1 LIDVKVL
8 KIFEFTSDRKMMT
21 VVVEIDSKIYA
32 FVKGADISVEPL
44 CYLSEDDQ
52 VTLDD
57 LDDFAEKGLRTLAY
71 AFKEIGPYE
80 NLDDLTVESVEC
92 NLTLLGV
99 TGVEDMLQDDVKKCI
114 TDFKEA
120 GCKVWILTGD
130 KGATAYQIGISC
142 GVLNPQLREICQIEQ
157 ISELTCAEIW
167 KEKDIL
173 KDVLISG

>member
-1 LIDVKVL
+1 VL

-21 VVVEIDSKIYA
+21 VVVEINSKVFA
-32 FVKGADISVEPL
+32 FVKGADTSVEPL
-44 CYLSEDDQ
+44 CLLSKEDK

-71 AFKEIGPYE
+71 AYKEIHNFDNVE
-80 NLDDLTVESVEC
+80 ELTVKAVES

-99 TGVEDMLQDDVKKCI
+99 TGVEDLLQDDVEKCI

-142 GVLNPQLREICQIEQ
+142 GVLNPQLREVCQIES
-157 ISELTCAEIW
+157 ISDSTCSEILND
-167 KEKDIL
+167 KNDL